1 MTDVSAQIPDDAYR
15 LGWDDVLKQ
24 SVALADMIETSCKS
38 SSEQFDIMVVIPRGS
53 YYPANIVSRRL
64 GFSGTDL
71 VHACIGSY
79 EASARQ
85 RSDKFRLGQMP
96 PKEMVKHKDV
106 LVIEEVCDTGQTL
119 KFLTDW
125 LREAGAGTVR
135 TGVLHYKPSKSETG
149 FVPDWYVGQT
159 DKWIV
164 YPWEG
169 YEALGRNSPVH
180 RKPA

>member
-1 MTDVSAQIPDDAYR
+1 MTTDSTGIPADALR
-15 LGWDDVLKQ
+15 LDWDDVCKQ
-24 SVALADMIETSCKS
+24 SLQLAEMIEEHHRKTG
-38 SSEQFDIMVVIPRGS
+38 EQFDVLVVVPRGS

-71 VHACIGSY
+71 LHACIGSY
-79 EASARQ
+79 EAGARQ
-85 RSDKFRLGQMP
+85 RSESFRLGQMP
-96 PKEMVKHKDV
+96 PKEMVKGKDV

-125 LREAGAGTVR
+125 LREAGAGIVR
-135 TGVLHYKPSKSETG
+135 TGVLHYKPDKSQTD
-149 FVPDWYVGQT
+149 FVPDWYVGRT

-169 YEALGRNSPVH
+169 YEARGRDSLVH